1 MPSESITAVND
12 ATAPPARGSSWPEVL
27 RRVLSTAVLAPAAL
41 GAAYF
46 GPPYFTLLVLAG
58 AWLLASEWG
67 TVCGRGHLGGAAWL
81 LFPAVAPSALAA
93 AGVPVLGAL
102 ALVGVGAAVV
112 LGAARVAGQRNALWL
127 ASGALYIGVPAT
139 ALIWL
144 RGDDAAGQ
152 AMVLWLFGVVWAS
165 DIGAYVC
172 GRAIG
177 GPRLAPRISPKKTW
191 AGVGGGLAAAC
202 AFTAFVAALGA
213 VSFRLVWLA
222 AGLAL
227 AGMAGD
233 LLESAVK
240 RRFGVKDMGQL
251 IPGHGG
257 LFDRVDS
264 LLLAAPCA
272 ALIVG
277 AFGGAVSPW
286 H

>member
-1 MPSESITAVND
+1 MPSESITAVNGV
-12 ATAPPARGSSWPEVL
+12 TAPPAQGNASAEVL
-27 RRVLSTAVLAPAAL
+27 RRVLSGAVLALAAL
-41 GAAYF
+41 AAAYF

-58 AWLLASEWG
+58 AWLLAFEWG
-67 TVCGRGHLGGAAWL
+67 TVCGGGRLGGTAWL
-81 LFPAVAPSALAA
+81 LFPAVAASALPA
-93 AGVPVLGAL
+93 AGVPAVSAL
-102 ALVGVGAAVV
+102 AVVG
-112 LGAARVAGQRNALWL
+112 LGAAAVLAAARLARQPNAAWL
-127 ASGALYIGVPAT
+127 AAGVLYIGAPAT

-144 RGDDAAGQ
+144 RGGDAAGQ
-152 AMVLWLFGVVWAS
+152 AFVLWLFGVVWAS

-172 GRAIG
+172 GRTIG

-202 AFTAFVAALGA
+202 LFSAAVAALGG
-213 VSFRLVWLA
+213 VPFRLVAVA
-222 AGLAL
+222 AGLAV

-240 RRFGVKDMGQL
+240 RRFGIKDMSHL

-264 LLLAAPCA
+264 LLAAAPCA
-272 ALIVG
+272 ALLVS
-277 AFGGAVSPW
+277 AFGGAISPW